1 MNFENKILTSYSI
14 SLANLEKIDGIAKEK
29 GFKRST
35 IIRKLLKLSF
45 NKWSVVPSIKA
56 LKYQS
61 KLRSKWVIVQ
71 ISLSSRQ

>member
-45 NKWSVVPSIKA
+45 NKCSVVPSIKA